1 MTKKMLIS
9 SHGKNQIRVAFID
22 DQKLY
27 NLEIESENNKKK
39 KGNIYKGVITK
50 FEPSLDALFVN
61 YGADKDGFLPF
72 REISEKYLSDFDLN
86 NGRINS
92 IDNTNVNGKD
102 IIVQIEKE
110 EKEGKGAAL
119 TTFLSLA
126 GCYIVLMPNNF
137 ELEGISRHI
146 EGKERVNLKTK
157 LNNILIPEGMGIIIR
172 TLGFGRSMDELK
184 WELDILLS
192 QFKMIKIFS
201 KRQKSPCLIYEESS
215 LITRIVRDYLK
226 FDIDEIIIDNAR
238 MFNLIYKYLHVI
250 KSNFI
255 SKIKLYSLPVS
266 LFSKHNINCQTELMF
281 KREIFL
287 PSGGSI
293 IIDTTEALT
302 SIDVNSSKFNRCDDI
317 EETALQTNLE
327 AIYEVARQ
335 LRIRDIGGLIIIDF
349 IDMSLIDN
357 QKIVE
362 KTLKESLSVDKAKI
376 QIGKISKFGLL
387 EVSRQRVKSSL
398 IESNQSICYKC
409 NGTGK
414 IDNIDV
420 LSLNIINAIEEES
433 IKTHTHQINI
443 ELPIKLATYIIN
455 VKRAYLINIE
465 NKNNIKIVIIIN
477 KHLSIPNYKIY
488 RFRFNEKKNRIKQCY
503 RKEDLNLN
511 YTSYNNSIQQKLEK
525 TKLTDDQLDIKK
537 IVNHLWNLSI

>member
-9 SHGKNQIRVAFID
+9 SHGKNQIRVAFIE

-27 NLEIESENNKKK
+27 NLEIESENNRKK
-39 KGNIYKGVITK
+39 KGNIYKGIVTK
-50 FEPSLDALFVN
+50 IEPSLDALFVN

-72 REISEKYLSDFDLN
+72 KEISEKYLDEFALT
-86 NGRINS
+86 NGLAS
-92 IDNTNVNGKD
+92 AIDISNIKGKD
-102 IIVQIEKE
+102 IVIQIEKE

-146 EGKERVNLKTK
+146 DGRERINLKTK
-157 LNNILIPEGMGIIIR
+157 LNNILIPEGMGVIIR
-172 TLGFGRSMDELK
+172 TLGFGKSMEELK

-192 QFKMIKIFS
+192 QFKMIKTFS
-201 KRQKSPCLIYEESS
+201 KRQKAPCLVYEESS

-226 FDIDEIIIDNAR
+226 SDISEIIIDNIR
-238 MFNLIYKYLHVI
+238 MFNLIYKYLNII

-255 SKIKLYSLPVS
+255 SKIKLYNNTIS
-266 LFSKHNINCQTELMF
+266 LFSKYKINCQAELIF

-287 PSGGSI
+287 SSGGSI
-293 IIDTTEALT
+293 IIDITEALT
-302 SIDVNSSKFNRCDDI
+302 SIDVNSSKFNKCDDI

-327 AIYEVARQ
+327 AIYEIARQ

-349 IDMSLIDN
+349 IDMFLTEN
-357 QKIVE
+357 QRIIE
-362 KTLKESLSVDKAKI
+362 KTLREALSIDKAKI

-387 EVSRQRVKSSL
+387 EVSRQRIKASL

-414 IDNIDV
+414 IDNIDI
-420 LSLNIINAIEEES
+420 LSLNIINALEEES
-433 IKTHTHQINI
+433 IKNNTSQINL
-443 ELPIKLATYIIN
+443 ELPIKIATYIIN
-455 VKRAYLINIE
+455 VKRSYLSKIE
-465 NKNNIKIVIIIN
+465 HKNDVRIVIIIN

-488 RFRFNEKKNRIKQCY
+488 RFRFNEKKNKMKLSFKKDFFNI
-503 RKEDLNLN
+503 
-511 YTSYNNSIQQKLEK
+511 NNSVEDKLDK
-525 TKLTDDQLDIKK
+525 FNFIDCQLDVKK
-537 IVNHLWNLSI
+537 VIHTLWNLSI